1 MRSREE
7 EKRMQRNERNGGK
20 EGRGEERK
28 MKRGYQLPKKKKRAK
43 RGPRWQA
50 QGLNSTVI

>member
-7 EKRMQRNERNGGK
+7 EKRVQRNERNGGK

-28 MKRGYQLPKKKKRAK
+28 MKRGYQLPKKKKKEGEK
-43 RGPRWQA
+43 RTKMAGTR
-50 QGLNSTVI
+50 S